1 MNRIGQKKFSSD
13 ENNDYHSAFMQ
24 KSKYVSRKAC
34 FYIKKNIHS
43 HINLQILNKS
53 DIYA

>member
-24 KSKYVSRKAC
+24 KSKYVLRKAC
-34 FYIKKNIHS
+34 FYIKKKHTFSYKFAND
-43 HINLQILNKS
+43 K
-53 DIYA
+53 